1 MLNRILVVGLSVLIT
16 ACVPIPQ
23 DPTKISSQVPL
34 YDSTCAVGHEVMLP
48 GQSAVGLASDL
59 PAYIDMLGVSSDLS
73 GETLTATFHLR
84 DIPEKMEFN
93 RKGVE
98 NNRVE
103 YMWKVPISIE
113 GDPQLDITRADYI
126 LEASYAADKITPN
139 RPSIMRDPQFAL
151 VAVLLKPQYDSD
163 NQSLTLAYLDHKVDL
178 LISHQ
183 DNTLTLESQIPNITH
198 RSTITFFTYDTL
210 LGDDFI
216 PCQMNP

>member
-23 DPTKISSQVPL
+23 DPTKIPSQVPL
-34 YDSTCAVGHEVMLP
+34 YDSECAVGREVMLP
-48 GQSAVGLASDL
+48 GQSAIGFASDL

-98 NNRVE
+98 DTRVE
-103 YMWKVPISIE
+103 YSWTVPISIE
-113 GDPQLDITRADYI
+113 GDPQLGITRADYT
-126 LEASYAADKITPN
+126 LGAFYAAEKITPN

-151 VAVLLKPQYDSD
+151 IAALLKPQNDSD
-163 NQSLTLAYLDHKVDL
+163 NQSRTLVELDHKVEL

-183 DNTLTLESQIPNITH
+183 DNTLTLKSQIPNITH

-216 PCQMNP
+216 MCQRNP